1 MTISVMVTGSIPF
14 IKDVLC
20 LFFIFPVPF
29 HSLLFPLL
37 HQVYFLTHCSYFYVR
52 QKCMLL
58 VCKEELNIFIVII
71 SLIIKC
77 LRIQPVHKLPDL
89 ISLIIHGSLLC
100 THFSVAILHSLL
112 FTMEDLDSRLFITDV
127 EVSCCQDQLKQA
139 VSIYCTLSLKL
150 FLLKQFFSFGL
161 SILCID

>member
-1 MTISVMVTGSIPF
+1 M
-14 IKDVLC
+14 
-20 LFFIFPVPF
+20 FFIYSSFFQF
-29 HSLLFPLL
+29 HSTLYYFLYCTRFI
-37 HQVYFLTHCSYFYVR
+37 FLTHCSYFYVR

-58 VCKEELNIFIVII
+58 VCKEELKFLTIIV

-77 LRIQPVHKLPDL
+77 LRIQPVHKSSDL

-112 FTMEDLDSRLFITDV
+112 FTMKDLDSRLFIADV
-127 EVSCCQDQLKQA
+127 EVSCWQDQLRQA

-150 FLLKQFFSFGL
+150 FLLK
-161 SILCID
+161 